1 MTSFKF
7 GMDSMERDYKIVKNT
22 IQHPHLHTTIY
33 KSTVLGASA
42 WASAKWGRNMDYR
55 IILGYLG
62 VTIIED

>member
-22 IQHPHLHTTIY
+22 IQHPHLNPTIHRTTLL
-33 KSTVLGASA
+33 SASA